1 MIWWPFHRSD
11 LPSRAEQMRLAHSHW
26 LTGALASGR
35 PYPKIPLRRV
45 AEGGHDVPEVDLRRR
60 FARSLDNLPGYLK
73 LADIWRLFDSD
84 NGRPRI
90 IAEKHA
96 QGIEIVDPTSL
107 STLPPPIPS
116 IV

>member
-45 AEGGHDVPEVDLRRR
+45 AEGGFSALVATPDGRQWADLWWN
-60 FARSLDNLPGYLK
+60 AALDHVN
-73 LADIWRLFDSD
+73 D
-84 NGRPRI
+84 
-90 IAEKHA
+90 E
-96 QGIEIVDPTSL
+96 TS
-107 STLPPPIPS
+107 S
-116 IV
+116 I